1 MSLVLHTLT
10 AKVKKE
16 NQRIRKCISIRKA
29 MIIKARNI
37 AFLSTL
43 KIELADVVRGEAN

>member
-1 MSLVLHTLT
+1 MYFY
-10 AKVKKE
+10 
-16 NQRIRKCISIRKA
+16 QKA

-43 KIELADVVRGEAN
+43 KIELADVVHGEAN